1 METNDLFVIPPYAD
15 RIEEVDEHDVPDTIH
30 ELDEQEWNATLQDIH
45 RPQQHQE
52 DAEMPRLNLKD
63 DSLEGD
69 AGLGGQ
75 DRDMATPPTL
85 REVGG
90 GGGSS
95 PLILILIII
104 VVLAGGVFALNYF
117 GIINLWGKKT
127 PAAISDQL
135 PEPDLPPPDWAETA
149 EGGQAATG
157 EDDLMAPSS
166 QLPDA
171 EVPEVTPPG
180 GQAPGSQPTSSP
192 ITSGPSVTLPTSGSG
207 DYTVQVSAWMSR
219 TKADAEA
226 AKLST
231 AGFDAY
237 VEDAMVFGSTW
248 YRVRV
253 GRYASTTDAQQAA
266 SQLQS
271 MMEGVV
277 WVGKVGR

>member
-1 METNDLFVIPPYAD
+1 
-15 RIEEVDEHDVPDTIH
+15 
-30 ELDEQEWNATLQDIH
+30 
-45 RPQQHQE
+45 
-52 DAEMPRLNLKD
+52 MPRLNLKD

-69 AGLGGQ
+69 AGPAGQ

-117 GIINLWGKKT
+117 GIIHLWGKKT
-127 PAAISDQL
+127 PAAVSDQL
-135 PEPDLPPPDWAETA
+135 PEADLPPPDWAAATG
-149 EGGQAATG
+149 EGEVGTG
-157 EDDLMAPSS
+157 EDDLMAPST

-171 EVPEVTPPG
+171 ELPDVVP
-180 GQAPGSQPTSSP
+180 PGSQLTSSP
-192 ITSGPSVTLPTSGSG
+192 TTSEPSLTLPTSGSG

-219 TKADAEA
+219 TKADNEA

-231 AGFDAY
+231 AGFEAF
-237 VEDAMVFGSTW
+237 VEDAMVYGSTW

-253 GRYASTTDAQQAA
+253 GRYASMMDAQQAA

-277 WVGKVGR
+277 WVGRVGR